1 MILVLFFLFLF
12 VSLYVVCFGK
22 VNHRVKLGIIALMSL
37 VTTYYIRVGFG
48 RYFTTIDES
57 YYISLTGTPFWYKTS
72 PVSGFVVPF
81 MLNVIRSLLHLNPV
95 DLVIYYSL
103 IFAIV
108 NVIMIYWFYRK
119 AGIKK
124 LSSLLSLAILF
135 ISSYYIWP
143 SLEIRPQQLGVLVG
157 LVITAISL
165 TSKPNKKFLAMLTSL
180 FTLLVFTHVLS
191 FVLFSALLIL
201 YLFLSFIREGSFEE
215 ISRKFIYLSF
225 AILLAWELFLL
236 FPYSDRTVGNIAW
249 IISSLL
255 PFDSYSFLTSYFSIL
270 SFVVY
275 ILAVY
280 LIYYAAKVLNMKYR
294 YALIN
299 FWNNIREFSVNY
311 YSKILLLGVLFL
323 IVGFYLQ
330 FRLEARVYSEIYKNL
345 GIGMTYFQLGN
356 AFFGLMF
363 IRGIL
368 EKLKEDKL
376 TELDVMTIAWAFIGA
391 GMLFVSF
398 FMPQGNEIWTFNNWM
413 IRVVQYFVIFAAPT
427 VTYIV
432 ENDLQALRNS
442 NIKMAVPLL
451 LSLLMIISV
460 LNTAR
465 IPQVYNYDLTWDDEM
480 IEIAKE
486 VRPFNTLMLKNN
498 ASPYEKFAVENLL
511 QAYGKPRIIAGGKE
525 IVLSSDRIYATLPD
539 YVRTTLGDFLNVKKP
554 VVVISGSLDM
564 KIIEGFIGDFNN
576 IFPVLAMDLESCE
589 SYLKLGYSIIAV
601 GGKLANSCTKTLEE
615 KGAVPVY
622 VETDYVLTPKAMY
635 PSSAPSND
643 WWDVNE
649 GIFVIQA
656 VEYYGTQILLI
667 EGTNID
673 ATVAGIWYFVTTIA
687 QDPDTYKDIHYIV
700 GKWKETDGRVL
711 KQLKFSLKDSN
722 GFSEGDTI
730 EILEMV

>member
-81 MLNVIRSLLHLNPV
+81 MLNVIRSLLHLNPL

-103 IFAIV
+103 IFSIV
-108 NVIMIYWFYRK
+108 NVVVIYWFYRK

-165 TSKPNKKFLAMLTSL
+165 TSKPNRKFLVMLTSL

-215 ISRKFIYLSF
+215 IFRKFIYLSF

-236 FPYSDRTVGNIAW
+236 FPYSNRTVGNIAW

-255 PFDSYSFLTSYFSIL
+255 PFDSYSLLNSYFSIV
-270 SFVVY
+270 SFVIY
-275 ILAVY
+275 ILVAY

-294 YALIN
+294 YTLIS
-299 FWNNIREFSVNY
+299 FWNNIREFSVN
-311 YSKILLLGVLFL
+311 SAPKILLLGVLFL
-323 IVGFYLQ
+323 VVGFYLQ

-345 GIGMTYFQLGN
+345 GIGITYFQLGN
-356 AFFGLMF
+356 MFFGLMF
-363 IRGIL
+363 IRGML
-368 EKLKEDKL
+368 EKLKDNKL
-376 TELDVMTIAWAFIGA
+376 KDLDSMAVIWTLIGA
-391 GMLFVSF
+391 GMLCLSF

-427 VTYIV
+427 IAYVV
-432 ENDLQALRNS
+432 EKDLQAIKNS
-442 NIKMAVPLL
+442 NVKIAVPLL
-451 LSLLMIISV
+451 LSILIVISV

-465 IPQVYNYDLTWDDEM
+465 IPQVYKYDLTWDDEK
-480 IEIAKE
+480 IEIAKKIK
-486 VRPFNTLMLKNN
+486 PFNTVMPKNN
-498 ASPYEKFAVENLL
+498 ASPYEKFAMENLL
-511 QAYGKPRIIAGGKE
+511 QAYGKHKIIGGGKE
-525 IVLSSDRIYATLPD
+525 IVLSSDNIYVTIPE
-539 YVRTTLGDFLNVKKP
+539 YISSTLGDFLNVKKP

-564 KIIEGFIGDFNN
+564 EVIEEFIEDFNN
-576 IFPVLAMDLESCE
+576 ILPVLTMDSESCE
-589 SYLKLGYSIIAV
+589 SYLKLEYPIIAV
-601 GGKLANSCTKTLEE
+601 GGKLTNSCTKMLEE
-615 KGAVPVY
+615 KGSVPVY
-622 VETDYVLTPKAMY
+622 VEANYVLTPKAMY
-635 PSSAPSND
+635 AFSASSKD

-649 GIFVIQA
+649 GSFVIQA
-656 VEYYGTQILLI
+656 VEYYGSHILII

-673 ATVAGIWYFVTTIA
+673 ATVAGVWYFVTTIA

-700 GKWKETDGRVL
+700 GKWKEADGRVL

-730 EILEMV
+730 EILEMA